1 MKQRELIEIIQQHHA
16 KMGYKEIRL
25 ALNRVQN
32 DYCART
38 ELIKTTYNQ
47 TSVAGRRY
55 YELDENILKVTS
67 VQINDVTIPRLQGNP
82 IINDES

>member
-38 ELIKTTYNQ
+38 ELIKTIAKKYDLCLHI
-47 TSVAGRRY
+47 Y
-55 YELDENILKVTS
+55 
-67 VQINDVTIPRLQGNP
+67 
-82 IINDES
+82 